1 MPEKV
6 HRCVDKIKGEKGED
20 SAWAICNASL
30 KEQVANGLAIAGVK
44 EFTTSM
50 QEHHNPLDIPF
61 GHEVDEGGVGSGIKG
76 HLSKAGAMA
85 GSYLPDLITSG
96 VDVLSGVGMTEGGIG
111 SGRKAQGSPVRD
123 PFPNPSVKAPRS
135 PKAHTAMPQKANKM
149 PMTETCTPCEMDRR
163 LKSQIIQSKL

>member
-1 MPEKV
+1 MA
-6 HRCVDKIKGEKGED
+6 IKG
-20 SAWAICNASL
+20 I
-30 KEQVANGLAIAGVK
+30 K
-44 EFTTSM
+44 EFTTPM
-50 QEHHNPLDIPF
+50 QEDHNPLDIPF
-61 GHEVDEGGVGSGIKG
+61 GHEVDEGGIGSGIKG

-111 SGRKAQGSPVRD
+111 SGRKSTKIKIRD
-123 PFPNPSVKAPRS
+123 DPINPMMKPPRT
-135 PKAHTAMPQKANKM
+135 PKAHPAMPQKTNKM